1 MIMFMYQ
8 FTNINLICNNLIK
21 LLAFLKVAFRAIP
34 LKILQILS
42 FENKGWT
49 KSYLTHEK

>member
-1 MIMFMYQ
+1 MFMYQ
-8 FTNINLICNNLIK
+8 FTNIKLNCNNLIK
-21 LLAFLKVAFRAIP
+21 LLTFLKVAFRAIP
-34 LKILQILS
+34 LKMQILS